1 MKILQISTYDI
12 RGGAAR
18 ASYRLHKGLREIRQD
33 CRMLVRYKDSEDDD
47 VFCVSPKDLQ
57 EKDDQRFLL
66 DVVVQGQYINAHRTD
81 MSNTIFSLPYSG
93 LDLSTLPMI
102 KAADII
108 NLHWVARYQSLLT
121 LNRLFSLGKPVV
133 WTLHDQWAFTGGCHY
148 GAGCRKY
155 RTDCMGCPQLDD
167 DPFNLPAAILRDKL
181 EFFKGADLTIVT
193 PSRWM
198 AECARESRLFKD
210 LKIEAIPNSL
220 ETDLYTPLPKAE
232 AKGKMG
238 LESDVVTLLFGGED
252 GNEKRKGFKELIAAI
267 QYCLKDGDFQTLV
280 NKGKIRLT
288 CFGHPNDEIET
299 LGIPVDPLGYLDSDE
314 KIRDA
319 YAGADIFILPSLED
333 NLPNT
338 VLEAMSCGT
347 PVVAFDTGGIPEM
360 VESGVTGQIVPLR
373 DSVKMG
379 EALLSLIFN
388 PDKREAMGKECREK
402 IKEGY
407 ALNVQAR
414 AYLELYEELDRKNG
428 SSKQAPPAASEER
441 GWTTPA
447 GADRAAESLSAFPEA
462 GIGPHFS
469 AIYDKVKFQTLKE
482 FAPYIYEQWQA
493 SEADRKTRLDQIKEL
508 ADLLNKSE
516 ADRKAR
522 LDQTKELTKLLGE
535 SEVDRKARLGQINEL
550 TDLLG
555 ESEADRKAKFDQLNE
570 LSLLLEVEADR
581 TSMQAGIH
589 ELRSALFQESRRA
602 RDAIEGWRNLEATF
616 AVRQARKLRLIKVE
630 PCGLADTPES
640 ENNRQ
645 DQASLIAV
653 DMTPVLPGGENG
665 GAKIFTIELLRLF
678 QNALS
683 GNHFL
688 LLTATWNHE
697 ELAFLEGPNMRR
709 LCVLTGK
716 KPVPKP
722 PTAQYPGFLRRGL
735 GRIRRYVKRGFH
747 TSVASGRLLG
757 THGVDLLFCP
767 FTAPTYAEPSIP
779 TVSVIYDLQ
788 HRDLPQFFSPHEIGA
803 RNRFMHEVSQLADH
817 VICISEHVRQAV
829 LKHLKTNPERTHTV
843 HVCIQSRLS
852 TPDQGSVDADRS
864 NLGIGLRPYM
874 FYPAN
879 YWPHKNHRMLLTAYG
894 MFLSRNPESDL
905 DLVFTGALEE
915 LEKDLK
921 RAVEQ
926 MGLTERVHFLGFLP
940 HEQLE
945 VVWYGCDFL
954 IFPSL
959 YEGFGIPVLEAMS
972 IRKPVL
978 CSNTT
983 SLPEV
988 AGKSALYF
996 DPRKPGDIVNCLERM
1011 ANDSALREDLSNRGY
1026 SRAANFRSE
1035 TMIHK
1040 YLDVFSSALGN
1051 SLPISDGVTGI
1062 FQDGWIGEEM
1072 MITFGPGP
1080 KNRAIRICVSAP
1092 PWLPAAR
1099 VKLKLRDG
1107 DRIVQRLSIRR
1118 GREITISQPLPEE
1131 KGCFTLT
1138 VAPTF
1143 RPSECKIGE
1152 DNRVLGVKCQGCWL
1166 IHPDQEKT
1174 SLMKAGKK
1182 CSPVSA

>member
-1 MKILQISTYDI
+1 K
-12 RGGAAR
+12 
-18 ASYRLHKGLREIRQD
+18 
-33 CRMLVRYKDSEDDD
+33 
-47 VFCVSPKDLQ
+47 
-57 EKDDQRFLL
+57 
-66 DVVVQGQYINAHRTD
+66 
-81 MSNTIFSLPYSG
+81 
-93 LDLSTLPMI
+93 
-102 KAADII
+102 
-108 NLHWVARYQSLLT
+108 
-121 LNRLFSLGKPVV
+121 
-133 WTLHDQWAFTGGCHY
+133 
-148 GAGCRKY
+148 
-155 RTDCMGCPQLDD
+155 
-167 DPFNLPAAILRDKL
+167 
-181 EFFKGADLTIVT
+181 
-193 PSRWM
+193 
-198 AECARESRLFKD
+198 ESHLFKD
-210 LKIEAIPNSL
+210 LRVEVIPNSL
-220 ETDLYTPLPKAE
+220 ETDLYTPSPKAE
-232 AKGKMG
+232 AKRKLG
-238 LESDVVTLLFGGED
+238 LEGDTVTLLFGGED
-252 GNEKRKGFKELIAAI
+252 GNERRKGFKELIAAI
-267 QYCLKDGDFQTLV
+267 QCCLKDGEFQVLLR
-280 NKGKIRLT
+280 NGKIRLI
-288 CFGHPNDEIET
+288 CFGHPNDEIEA

-319 YAGADIFILPSLED
+319 YTGADIFILPSLED

-360 VESGVTGQIVPLR
+360 VANGITGQVVPLG

-379 EALLSLIFN
+379 EALVSLIFSSE
-388 PDKREAMGKECREK
+388 KRETMGKECRKKIEK
-402 IKEGY
+402 EY
-407 ALNVQAR
+407 ALNIQAG
-414 AYLELYEELDRKNG
+414 AYLDLYEELARKNSSSRQVAPAVTGKGNWEAAPG
-428 SSKQAPPAASEER
+428 SNRPEL
-441 GWTTPA
+441 
-447 GADRAAESLSAFPEA
+447 LSAPFEA
-462 GIGPHFS
+462 GIVPHFG
-469 AIYDKVKFQTLKE
+469 IILNQVMFQALKE
-482 FAPYIYEQWQA
+482 FAPRIHEQWQA

-535 SEVDRKARLGQINEL
+535 SEVDRKARLDQINEL
-550 TDLLG
+550 TDQINKLNNMLG
-555 ESEADRKAKFDQLNE
+555 ESEANRKAKFDQLNE
-570 LSLLLEVEADR
+570 LSFLLGVEADR
-581 TSMQAGIH
+581 TSMQAAIQ
-589 ELRSALFQESRRA
+589 ELRDVLARESKRVRVA
-602 RDAIEGWRNLEATF
+602 EEGWKNLEATF
-616 AVRQARKLRLIKVE
+616 AVRQARKL
-630 PCGLADTPES
+630 GLVRAPRCQLTDNAES
-640 ENNRQ
+640 KTKRRNRPR
-645 DQASLIAV
+645 LIAV

-665 GAKIFTIELLRLF
+665 GAKILAIELLRSLKR
-678 QNALS
+678 AAPED
-683 GNHFL
+683 HFL
-688 LLTATWNHE
+688 LLTAFRNHE
-697 ELAFLEGPNMRR
+697 ELAMLDGPNMSRT
-709 LCVLTGK
+709 CVLTGK
-716 KPVPKP
+716 KGRSKP
-722 PTAQYPGFLRRGL
+722 LTAQYPGFLRSSLDRM
-735 GRIRRYVKRGFH
+735 GRYIMRAFKTG
-747 TSVASGRLLG
+747 VAPRRLLG
-757 THGVDLLFCP
+757 SRGVDLLFCP
-767 FTAPTYAEPSIP
+767 FTAPTYAEPGIP

-788 HRDLPQFFSPHEIGA
+788 HRDLPQFFSPHEIGV
-803 RNRFMHEVSQLADH
+803 RNSFMSRVSQQADH
-817 VICISEHVRQAV
+817 IICISENVRQAV
-829 LKHLKTNPERTHTV
+829 LKHLKTDPERTHTV

-852 TPDQGSVDADRS
+852 IPDPENVDKTRS
-864 NLGIGLRPYM
+864 ELGIGFRPYM